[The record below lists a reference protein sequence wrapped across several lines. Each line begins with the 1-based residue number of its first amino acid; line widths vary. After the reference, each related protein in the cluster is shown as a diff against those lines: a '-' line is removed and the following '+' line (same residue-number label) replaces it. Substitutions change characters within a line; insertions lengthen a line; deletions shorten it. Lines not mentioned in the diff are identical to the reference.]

1 MKLHNGEH
9 AAVEIRKLRDYC
21 LNPDHHRGRHKARL
35 FKGALGFTAD
45 DAPELQR
52 LLLTAARDNEAVF
65 LGADD
70 YGQRYAIELN
80 VSTIR
85 GTASV
90 RSLWI
95 VRVGENFPRLTSCYV
110 L

>member
-1 MKLHNGEH
+1 MTLPNADK
-9 AAVEIRKLRDYC
+9 AVVEIRKLRDYC
-21 LNPDHHRGRHKARL
+21 LNPDHHRGRHKARM
-35 FKGALGFTAD
+35 FKSALGFTAE
-45 DAPELQR
+45 DAPELQH
-52 LLLTAARDNEAVF
+52 LLLNAAREKEAVF

-70 YGQRYAIELN
+70 YGQRYTIDLT